1 MRPSAKTAQ
10 TLGWVLLC
18 LSACQQSPMPAS
30 AQPPDLPIS
39 VGDSGVGYID
49 TAVMANQLRFRFDAT
64 YDADKSNRAEYLWG
78 WSPPLGP
85 GPPKDESSTDYQR
98 LSAYLEYAFDPM
110 LSVFVDAGAMFAN
123 PEINDNSAGL
133 GDLKTGFKL
142 GLYADCDSLVT
153 FQLKA
158 YVPTGD
164 ADRALG
170 TGHVSLEPGVLLFR
184 RLGRFTLEAELRDWI
199 PIGGTT
205 GRQGNILR
213 YGVGVST
220 DLCSVGLPNVRPV
233 VEFVGWSVLDG
244 QARFLT
250 PAGVVTEDADGDTI
264 VNVKVGT
271 RIALREDRDLYL
283 GYGRSLT
290 GDRWYNDILR
300 ADIRFKF

>member
-1 MRPSAKTAQ
+1 MRQSALLTKMFGS
-10 TLGWVLLC
+10 LLLC
-18 LSACQQSPMPAS
+18 MTLVHQLSERAS

-49 TAVMANQLRFRFDAT
+49 TAVVSNQLRFRFDST
-64 YDADKSNRAEYLWG
+64 YDANKSNRAEYLWA

-85 GPPKDESSTDYQR
+85 GPPTDESSTDYQR
-98 LSAYLEYAFDPM
+98 MTAYLEYAIDPM
-110 LSVFVDAGAMFAN
+110 FSVFIDAGAMFAN
-123 PEINDNSAGL
+123 PEINDNSGGL
-133 GDLKTGFKL
+133 GDIKTGFKVA
-142 GLYADCDSLVT
+142 LYADCDTLAT

-170 TGHVSLEPGVLLFR
+170 TRHVSLEPGVLLYQ
-184 RLGRFTLEAELRDWI
+184 RLGWFTLEAELRDWI
-199 PIGGTT
+199 PIDGTS

-213 YGVGVST
+213 YGVGAST
-220 DLCSVGLPNVRPV
+220 DLCAIGLPNVRPV

-250 PAGVVTEDADGDTI
+250 PSGVVTEDADGDTI

-271 RIALREDRDLYL
+271 RIALGADRDLYF

-290 GDRWYNDILR
+290 GERWYKDIVR
-300 ADIRFKF
+300 ADLRFRF